1 MAAGVAVWSLQ
12 EDGWEEASKHLDLLS
27 WLVAGVLG
35 EAEQP
40 LEVLNLKLGAAQT
53 NQQRH

>member
-12 EDGWEEASKHLDLLS
+12 EDRREEASKHLVS

-40 LEVLNLKLGAAQT
+40 LEVLNLQSGAAQAH
-53 NQQRH
+53 Q